1 MVCSTA
7 PVYKYDEGGPK
18 DRIKVN
24 AWFAMKMER
33 ILEEIY
39 LDVATL
45 SSRYKC
51 VISSMLVLGSFFT
64 TNVTSA

>member
-7 PVYKYDEGGPK
+7 PVYKCDEGGPK

-24 AWFAMKMER
+24 VWFAMKVER
-33 ILEEIY
+33 IPEEIY

-45 SSRYKC
+45 F
-51 VISSMLVLGSFFT
+51 ISI
-64 TNVTSA
+64 